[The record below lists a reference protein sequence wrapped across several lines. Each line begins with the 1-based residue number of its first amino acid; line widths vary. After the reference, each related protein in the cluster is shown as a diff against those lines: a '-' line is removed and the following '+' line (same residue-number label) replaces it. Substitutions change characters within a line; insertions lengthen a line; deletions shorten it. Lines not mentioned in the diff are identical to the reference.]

1 MQRAAGAEVSY
12 GAVDTEMDEF
22 SARQKLIY
30 AHWGGEFGVGAG
42 RIVIVAVIE
51 LLKISQQS
59 GEASVATDYAR
70 KLVSVILARWLD
82 MSTAAL
88 VREAVKRGIPWRRI
102 SPQARFVQ
110 FGQGCHQKTIY
121 ETVTHRTSSN
131 SAWMSRN

>member
-1 MQRAAGAEVSY
+1 MQRTAGGEVSY
-12 GAVDTEMDEF
+12 GAAATEMDEF
-22 SARQKLIY
+22 PARQKLIS

-59 GEASVATDYAR
+59 GEASVATDCAR
-70 KLVSVILARWLD
+70 KLVSVIRARWLD

-102 SPQARFVQ
+102 SPEARFVQ
-110 FGQGCHQKTIY
+110 FDKNATKNPF
-121 ETVTHRTSSN
+121 TRP
-131 SAWMSRN
+131 